1 MPWAKVSQMD
11 NRMCFV
17 ASLVRGDSS
26 MSEACARHGISRKTG
41 YKWLGRYEAC
51 GVAGL
56 AEQSRARL
64 TQTAAIDPDT
74 AALLRRLRERRPTWG
89 PRKLLARLAMDHPG
103 RDWPAASS
111 AGDLLRREG
120 LSKPRKRRRPGTG
133 PKQPLIEPLAANDG
147 WAMDFKGWF
156 RTGDGIRC
164 EPLTVSDGFS
174 RYLLAC
180 EPVPR
185 VTMAYVRPVPIR
197 LFQTHGLPAA
207 LRSDNG
213 SPFATRR
220 GLGGLSRLSV
230 WLLTL
235 NIWPDF
241 IDPGRPDRNGRH
253 ERMHRTLGED
263 TARPPAGTLALQQ
276 ARMEAWREDYNT
288 VRPHEAIGQRCP
300 ASLYSASA
308 RAWPAAIA
316 AWEYPPDH
324 HARRVSASGYV
335 RWRDGQV
342 YLTEA
347 LRGETVALAQRDDG
361 DWTLRFRQF
370 DLAVLSDE
378 NNEIRRTGLS
388 RREGGGPYITSR
400 DGIQKPIR
408 HVTEQGGDRHGT

>member
-1 MPWAKVSQMD
+1 MPWAKVSLMD
-11 NRMCFV
+11 SRMCFV
-17 ASLVRGDSS
+17 SALVRGDGS

-41 YKWLGRYEAC
+41 YKWLSRYHES

-64 TQTAAIDPDT
+64 TQPAVIEPRTAAV
-74 AALLRRLRERRPTWG
+74 LRTLREQRPTWG

-103 RDWPAASS
+103 FDWPAASTV
-111 AGDLLRREG
+111 GDLLRREG
-120 LSKPRKRRRPGTG
+120 LSKSRKRRPPSSG
-133 PKQPLIEPLAANDG
+133 PKPPLIEPLAPNDG

-180 EPVPR
+180 QPVPQ
-185 VTMAYVRPVPIR
+185 VTMACVQPILVR
-197 LFQTHGLPAA
+197 LFQTYGLPDA
-207 LRSDNG
+207 LRPDNG
-213 SPFATRR
+213 SPFAARR

-235 NIWPDF
+235 NVWPDR
-241 IDPGRPDRNGRH
+241 IDPGRPDQNGRH

-263 TARPPAGTLALQQ
+263 TARPPARTLALQQ
-276 ARMEAWREDYNT
+276 ARMDVWREDYNT
-288 VRPHEAIGQRCP
+288 IRPHEALGQRCP
-300 ASLYSASA
+300 ASLYTSSA
-308 RAWPAAIA
+308 RAYPPAAA

-324 HARRVSASGYV
+324 QVRRVSASGYI

-347 LRGETVALAQRDDG
+347 LRGETVALSQRDDG
-361 DWTLRFRQF
+361 GWTIRFRQF
-370 DLAVLSDE
+370 DLAVLSDKS
-378 NNEIRRTGLS
+378 NEIRRAGLA
-388 RREGGGPYITSR
+388 RRG
-400 DGIQKPIR
+400 DGA
-408 HVTEQGGDRHGT
+408 VTAALV